1 MRAAPGPAAPHP
13 APPVTSTTP
22 PITPARAVT
31 VASLTAG
38 HCSPGAT
45 GRQWPAHLASG
56 PVTPARPGQRVRP
69 IRRHRARCGRALAIR

>member
-22 PITPARAVT
+22 PITPARALT

-38 HCSPGAT
+38 HCSP
-45 GRQWPAHLASG
+45 
-56 PVTPARPGQRVRP
+56 ARPGQPVRP
-69 IRRHRARCGRALAIR
+69 IRRHRARCGRAPWPNR